1 MNIDF
6 NKPFLS
12 GEEKRYLNS
21 PINSSSFS
29 GDGPFT
35 KKCESFI
42 EKKHN
47 IKNCILTN
55 SCTSALE
62 MSAHLGKI
70 NSGDEIIMP
79 SYTFVSTA
87 NAFLL
92 RGGKPVFVD
101 IKKETINIDENLI
114 EEAITKKTKCI
125 VVVHYAGL
133 SCNME
138 IVKKIAEKNNLMLVE
153 DAAQAIG
160 SKYKQSFLGS
170 IGDLGTISFHQTK
183 NIHCGEG
190 GALLINKNKYL
201 KRSKIIREKGTNR
214 KDFIDGKIN
223 KYEWVDLGSSY
234 LPSELQSAFLYSQLS
249 NLEKVNK
256 RRLKIWDSYHK
267 GFESLEEQRLLTRP
281 KVPQYN
287 TNNGHM
293 YFLILKNEW
302 MRNEFIKKMSEYKIQ
317 CTTHYIPL
325 HITNF
330 GKKFHNKKSLLKNTE
345 FVAKTIVRLP
355 LWPGLEKYQDYIIE
369 KVREVIIRLNS

>member
-1 MNIDF
+1 
-6 NKPFLS
+6 
-12 GEEKRYLNS
+12 
-21 PINSSSFS
+21 
-29 GDGPFT
+29 
-35 KKCESFI
+35 
-42 EKKHN
+42 
-47 IKNCILTN
+47 
-55 SCTSALE
+55 
-62 MSAHLGKI
+62 
-70 NSGDEIIMP
+70 
-79 SYTFVSTA
+79 
-87 NAFLL
+87 
-92 RGGKPVFVD
+92 
-101 IKKETINIDENLI
+101 
-114 EEAITKKTKCI
+114 
-125 VVVHYAGL
+125 
-133 SCNME
+133 
-138 IVKKIAEKNNLMLVE
+138 MLVE

-170 IGDLGTISFHQTK
+170 IGDLGTLSFHQTK

-293 YFLILKNEW
+293 YLSLI
-302 MRNEFIKKMSEYKIQ
+302 
-317 CTTHYIPL
+317 
-325 HITNF
+325 HI
-330 GKKFHNKKSLLKNTE
+330 
-345 FVAKTIVRLP
+345 
-355 LWPGLEKYQDYIIE
+355 
-369 KVREVIIRLNS
+369 